1 MSVFDLGNY
10 RNSWKV
16 FNFQKRF
23 VLVYKDLYVC
33 IKSYNNI
40 IFYKVIILV
49 IKKLLQI
56 NFLLV
61 FTSLTL
67 QKIHL
72 WGILLQYVVSKTT
85 NFYVS
90 I

>member
-23 VLVYKDLYVC
+23 VLVYKDLYLC

-72 WGILLQYVVSKTT
+72 
-85 NFYVS
+85 
-90 I
+90 